1 MVQGGINCYRW
12 PFCLSACLPHNWDF
26 YKLMEIIWQNG
37 QHVWY
42 NNLYFHLW
50 YRGGFNSK
58 LVINVA
64 IRTVSDSFGFKSLK
78 VEWKASNTL
87 VRFPNLLATGSDIH
101 GSWGTWPPIHLPGRL
116 LHRDNNMPGHLC
128 KLPLFLPR
136 ERIATPACSIH
147 TVHTPTWQ
155 RWISP
160 YL

>member
-37 QHVWY
+37 QNVWY

-58 LVINVA
+58 LVINVP

-87 VRFPNLLATGSDIH
+87 VRFPNPLATGSDIH
-101 GSWGTWPPIHLPGRL
+101 GSWGTWPPIHLPAFTRLTICRVIFVNCHFFSLGREL
-116 LHRDNNMPGHLC
+116 PHQPAQYILC
-128 KLPLFLPR
+128 
-136 ERIATPACSIH
+136 
-147 TVHTPTWQ
+147 TPTWQ
-155 RWISP
+155 RWISS